1 MKTSILTKEFRTESR
16 RDRNILMSSMNIY
29 VYISMYWYLLCSL
42 SLNLSL
48 SSYDIFSSISIDT
61 EERIKR
67 KEEIKDTS
75 QLPLSEEK
83 NKSNPIVFRILQWH
97 LQNYNC

>member
-83 NKSNPIVFRILQWH
+83 NKSNSIVFRILQWH

>member
-1 MKTSILTKEFRTESR
+1 MYTYRCIGICCVLFLSIS
-16 RDRNILMSSMNIY
+16 
-29 VYISMYWYLLCSL
+29 
-42 SLNLSL
+42 LSL
-48 SSYDIFSSISIDT
+48 SSYDIFSLISIDT

-67 KEEIKDTS
+67 KEEIKDAL